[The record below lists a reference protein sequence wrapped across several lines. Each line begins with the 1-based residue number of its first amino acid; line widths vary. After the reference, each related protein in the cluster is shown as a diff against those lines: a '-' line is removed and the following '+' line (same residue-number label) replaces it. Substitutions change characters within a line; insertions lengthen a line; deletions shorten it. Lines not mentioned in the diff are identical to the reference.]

1 LRGYVSLSTA
11 CADVLEADHGAEG
24 AEGLGA
30 RLSAGR
36 HLLVIHVEEPM
47 SAAEQGDI
55 LARLVIVA
63 GTGSPRPHVFLTIR
77 GLDGSHAW
85 DREPCSSRGA
95 SRPCDSAPNEPFFVR
110 ESPATY
116 GSDGLQPAAAE
127 PSIAVP
133 ASRLRFGRE
142 GGRDRALLDRVAGA
156 GLLVSQGRHAAAER
170 MLRDALGGLT
180 RRGDSRGAAAASLAL
195 ARLLLRCGLAEESA
209 RLAASA
215 RDHSIQAADTGGAID
230 AAVLM
235 GLAWTDDGR
244 LAEAEAALRAAA
256 IAAGHLR
263 DLRRQGRATLAL
275 ARTLYWQGRW
285 VDAERQLAAYAGHEP
300 LLFVDEPPS
309 DLMVAETFSS
319 VESVGGPFASC
330 RDIGLPSG
338 ALESASAE
346 TDPAIAAAC
355 LRARLGI
362 ASGDVLNAGREV
374 ARALE
379 RATCTSSPLDQ
390 CTAHTTAAALYAAI
404 GDEGNLAAQV
414 RAGLHSARQA
424 HDPLRVLRL
433 RLVLLNGLHACGAA
447 PRAQRLVRRLNCAK
461 LDRLPGLLRARVQAS
476 LAAADAN
483 EANAA
488 ASRAALRTFVAATG
502 ARALDLGPAD
512 NQHGR
517 RAALVED
524 ILSLVRICQV
534 VEDERIS
541 LERLARTLRER
552 LRTSAAGFFGVDG
565 DTRPLLAWS
574 GNCADL
580 EGIARRVTDTGL
592 QIGPRRTPGGTEG
605 ASAIHYGGEPIG
617 AVACRWPAD
626 VVVADD
632 AHGLLDA
639 AAAAAGPCVRAV
651 LDRRI
656 APAAPCAEREADLLG
671 GSPAMID
678 LRAAVLR
685 AARVP
690 FPVLVQGESGT
701 GKELV
706 ARAIHREG
714 ARRHRKFCA
723 FNCAALTDELI
734 EAELFGYAR
743 GAFTGAVAERVGLFE
758 DADGGTLFLDEVSDL
773 SVRAQAKLLRVIQEG
788 EIRRV
793 GENAA
798 RSIDVR
804 IVAAS
809 NRPLAAEVRTGR
821 FRTDLLYRLDVVRI
835 EVPALRERPGDVPML
850 AVHFWNAAIARTG
863 SRATLAAAALTALS
877 RYDWP
882 GNVRELQNVIAAL
895 AVAAPRRGSVGP
907 TSLPAAFVHAV
918 ETGPASTLE
927 TARRAFEARFV
938 RTALGQAGGHRSEAA
953 RALGL
958 SRQGLAKLM
967 ARLEIDS

>member
-1 LRGYVSLSTA
+1 
-11 CADVLEADHGAEG
+11 
-24 AEGLGA
+24 
-30 RLSAGR
+30 
-36 HLLVIHVEEPM
+36 
-47 SAAEQGDI
+47 
-55 LARLVIVA
+55 
-63 GTGSPRPHVFLTIR
+63 
-77 GLDGSHAW
+77 
-85 DREPCSSRGA
+85 
-95 SRPCDSAPNEPFFVR
+95 
-110 ESPATY
+110 
-116 GSDGLQPAAAE
+116 
-127 PSIAVP
+127 
-133 ASRLRFGRE
+133 
-142 GGRDRALLDRVAGA
+142 
-156 GLLVSQGRHAAAER
+156 
-170 MLRDALGGLT
+170 
-180 RRGDSRGAAAASLAL
+180 
-195 ARLLLRCGLAEESA
+195 
-209 RLAASA
+209 
-215 RDHSIQAADTGGAID
+215 
-230 AAVLM
+230 
-235 GLAWTDDGR
+235 
-244 LAEAEAALRAAA
+244 
-256 IAAGHLR
+256 
-263 DLRRQGRATLAL
+263 
-275 ARTLYWQGRW
+275 
-285 VDAERQLAAYAGHEP
+285 
-300 LLFVDEPPS
+300 
-309 DLMVAETFSS
+309 
-319 VESVGGPFASC
+319 
-330 RDIGLPSG
+330 
-338 ALESASAE
+338 
-346 TDPAIAAAC
+346 
-355 LRARLGI
+355 
-362 ASGDVLNAGREV
+362 
-374 ARALE
+374 
-379 RATCTSSPLDQ
+379 
-390 CTAHTTAAALYAAI
+390 
-404 GDEGNLAAQV
+404 
-414 RAGLHSARQA
+414 
-424 HDPLRVLRL
+424 
-433 RLVLLNGLHACGAA
+433 
-447 PRAQRLVRRLNCAK
+447 
-461 LDRLPGLLRARVQAS
+461 
-476 LAAADAN
+476 
-483 EANAA
+483 
-488 ASRAALRTFVAATG
+488 
-502 ARALDLGPAD
+502 
-512 NQHGR
+512 
-517 RAALVED
+517 
-524 ILSLVRICQV
+524 
-534 VEDERIS
+534 
-541 LERLARTLRER
+541 
-552 LRTSAAGFFGVDG
+552 
-565 DTRPLLAWS
+565 
-574 GNCADL
+574 
-580 EGIARRVTDTGL
+580 
-592 QIGPRRTPGGTEG
+592 
-605 ASAIHYGGEPIG
+605 
-617 AVACRWPAD
+617 
-626 VVVADD
+626 
-632 AHGLLDA
+632 
-639 AAAAAGPCVRAV
+639 
-651 LDRRI
+651 
-656 APAAPCAEREADLLG
+656 
-671 GSPAMID
+671 MID